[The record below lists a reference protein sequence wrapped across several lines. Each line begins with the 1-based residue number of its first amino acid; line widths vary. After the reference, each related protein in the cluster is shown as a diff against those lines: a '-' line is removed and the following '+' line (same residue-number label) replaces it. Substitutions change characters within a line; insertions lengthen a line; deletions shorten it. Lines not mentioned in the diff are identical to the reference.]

1 MCDIFILYYL
11 QLVGFPYPWQ
21 TTHRLSLE
29 KYELG
34 FDFKTNQLILKLHL
48 SMLPLDTEQRPIP
61 TFHLGAKKDT
71 VWHCSKPDR
80 KKKKLSSCW
89 LKLWVLRVNTKFNPG
104 FLSPHISQ
112 PVLTSD
118 SVYLALVYGVSR
130 ASAAF
135 QNMASFNLIDGG
147 GRVTRRSAEPE
158 HSLRPQQNTGSH
170 TVVFPPLPKFPAD
183 YLALTLFGPDFSL
196 GSIFGVFHDGEIHL
210 AHFIINH
217 SKAELQPVCKL
228 WISWV

>member
-1 MCDIFILYYL
+1 M
-11 QLVGFPYPWQ
+11 
-21 TTHRLSLE
+21 
-29 KYELG
+29 
-34 FDFKTNQLILKLHL
+34 
-48 SMLPLDTEQRPIP
+48 
-61 TFHLGAKKDT
+61 
-71 VWHCSKPDR
+71 
-80 KKKKLSSCW
+80 
-89 LKLWVLRVNTKFNPG
+89 RVNTKFNPG

-228 WISWV
+228 WIS